1 MQIRRMTKADCEQVA
16 AIEAVSF
23 SVPWSL
29 RAFTE
34 TVEKE
39 NFRYYV
45 AEENGE
51 ILGYCGFLFV
61 LDEAEIPN
69 VCVKETARK
78 RGVGTQMMQVYSSI
92 QKEIRYLSD
101 NQQNIPPKISSNKTA
116 MPAAIDWLKKTRI
129 KPVAKDM
136 HVNAKKTITHKGKL
150 NNFGQNVCLLFLAK
164 FRYA

>member
-78 RGVGTQMMQVYSSI
+78 RGVGTQMMQVLI
-92 QKEIRYLSD
+92 NEARDLGMAVLYLEVRE
-101 NQQNIPPKISSNKTA
+101 SNYPARRLYESLGFEENGLRKNFYEQPVEHAVLMSKT
-116 MPAAIDWLKKTRI
+116 L
-129 KPVAKDM
+129 
-136 HVNAKKTITHKGKL
+136 
-150 NNFGQNVCLLFLAK
+150 
-164 FRYA
+164 